1 MTIAEICPCVNVGC
15 LNHGQCDKCI
25 SRHARL
31 GTLNYCSLYTI
42 LPVLQQAIAAD
53 PESPAAEVLRGITE
67 RRLEVNSGL
76 AQKNGLSEETLAD
89 LRKKVAEYSDY

>member
-1 MTIAEICPCVNVGC
+1 M
-15 LNHGQCDKCI
+15 
-25 SRHARL
+25 
-31 GTLNYCSLYTI
+31 YTI

-67 RRLEVNSGL
+67 RRLEVNAEL
-76 AQKNGLSEETLAD
+76 AQKNGLSEETLAE